1 MNKLYTFFLILLL
14 FLTACDQKVN
24 KNGTNNIDQ
33 MSHNENQLIELW
45 QKIDSLNSVG
55 IIDTSLINTFLTSAK
70 SFSENNPEAPNVP
83 NILLN
88 AGQLTMVLAKISED
102 PIERAKNA
110 KEALDIFNKFQ
121 MIYPENPNIKYC
133 YFHRGTIYDDILED
147 YRSAENEFRELIHRF
162 PDDSL
167 SINISAYINYL
178 GKTPE
183 QIMAEIEKEAK

>member
-1 MNKLYTFFLILLL
+1 
-14 FLTACDQKVN
+14 
-24 KNGTNNIDQ
+24 
-33 MSHNENQLIELW
+33 
-45 QKIDSLNSVG
+45 
-55 IIDTSLINTFLTSAK
+55 
-70 SFSENNPEAPNVP
+70 
-83 NILLN
+83 
-88 AGQLTMVLAKISED
+88 
-102 PIERAKNA
+102 
-110 KEALDIFNKFQ
+110 

-167 SINISAYINYL
+167 SINISAYIQYL